1 MDKIREDPFAL
12 PANDIEKQW
21 LLDRLKT
28 LSVREE
34 YQLSAVMLTTGQMKA
49 VSGKEGE
56 ALLAA
61 VLKMN
66 RQEVKEAI
74 NCLLPLSDYEV
85 LSPAGSYEALGE
97 YYLRYEAELPEAAIP
112 YADLYQ
118 IGCRYEDQ
126 HPGVF
131 IGDCFVV
138 LPGREPRQVYDGTN
152 LNEIRE
158 ADWSL
163 RLRMATPAVPK
174 GAWVCLPDHAFAEAD
189 GRLGEITLALREL
202 KVETIQECELLE
214 ARCSLPG
221 ITILHEEY
229 ASLDDLIRDGN
240 DLGFLLEEQG
250 QGMPDFLE
258 KYTAALE
265 YEHCHR
271 LQEALDIAQNLH
283 CYDFMRA
290 DDVGAFGKQE
300 LEKRGGFKNPL
311 LRDCMDTVG
320 FGEALLEQRGYQLNL
335 AETAYI
341 RRNDR
346 EFQHL
351 RTPAPPQH
359 DWDMTM

>member
-1 MDKIREDPFAL
+1 MEQFGETMFGQ

-28 LSVREE
+28 LSVREA
-34 YQLSAVMLTTGQMKA
+34 YQLSTVMLTTGRLKE
-49 VSGKEGE
+49 VSGKAGDEM
-56 ALLAA
+56 LAA
-61 VLKMN
+61 VLKLD
-66 RQEVKEAI
+66 RQETVEAI
-74 NCLLPLSDYEV
+74 NCLLSLSDYEV
-85 LSPAGSYEALGE
+85 LCPAGSYEALGE

-138 LPGREPRQVYDGTN
+138 LPGREPKQTYDGTN
-152 LNEIRE
+152 LDKVQET
-158 ADWSL
+158 DWSL
-163 RLRMATPAVPK
+163 RLRLATPAVPK
-174 GAWVCLPDHAFAEAD
+174 GVWVCLPDHAAAEVD
-189 GRLGEITLALREL
+189 GRLGEIALALREL
-202 KVETIQECELLE
+202 KVGAIQECELLE

-221 ITILHEEY
+221 ITIRPEEY
-229 ASLDDLIRDGN
+229 PDLGDLIQDGN

-258 KYTAALE
+258 KFTAALE
-265 YEHCHR
+265 YENCLR
-271 LQEALDIAQNLH
+271 LQGALDIAQNLH

-290 DDVGAFGKQE
+290 EDMGTFGKEE

-311 LRDCMDTVG
+311 LRDCIDTVG
-320 FGEALLEQRGYQLNL
+320 FGEALLEQMGYRLNT

-351 RTPAPPQH
+351 RTPEPPHQG
-359 DWDMTM
+359 WDMTM